1 MAISNT
7 PRLCGGTFFLQI
19 LRMKKNKIRKQSE
32 LLDGKTEPL
41 SNQRVLEAL
50 IRIFNP
56 NFSVYAVNTFK
67 GDVSDYRA
75 CKESCGDNLPFDES
89 RTDFSHFDKVIK
101 NDYNRILPEM
111 KRFVD
116 LFIATDK
123 MYPAIKAILDCI
135 KEDETTDNAVFYMGE
150 MGAPLSKADLLNAN
164 DIVLEPFLLG
174 LWHFILLNRPNNF
187 IGRDTFEEWN
197 TPPSSHG
204 QRWKYTSTIGSDYH
218 DINIKRWN
226 EETVIEEVKA
236 EEYESEDLYED
247 AEEYESEVIDDPEFI
262 KYKESF
268 YRPVIINNWYNA
280 PNGIQV
286 QHIESLTLNI
296 TRK

>member
-1 MAISNT
+1 MATKNT

-19 LRMKKNKIRKQSE
+19 LRMKKKKIRKQSE
-32 LLDGKTEPL
+32 LLNGKTEPL

-56 NFSVYAVNTFK
+56 DFAVYSDNTFK

-89 RTDFSHFDKVIK
+89 HTDFSHFDNVIK
-101 NDYNRILPEM
+101 NDYNRVLPEM
-111 KRFVD
+111 NRFVD
-116 LFIATDK
+116 LFIAPDK
-123 MYPAIKAILDCI
+123 MYQTVKAILGCI
-135 KEDETTDNAVFYMGE
+135 KDDETTDDAVFYMGE
-150 MGAPLSKADLLNAN
+150 MGSPISKTDLLNA
-164 DIVLEPFLLG
+164 DEIILEPFLLG
-174 LWHFILLNRPNNF
+174 LWHFILLNRPNNL

-197 TPPSSHG
+197 TPPSAQG
-204 QRWKYTSTIGSDYH
+204 QRWKYVSTIGADYH
-218 DINIKRWN
+218 EINIRRWN
-226 EETVIEEVKA
+226 ADTVFEEINGEDTEPEE
-236 EEYESEDLYED
+236 LYED
-247 AEEYESEVIDDPEFI
+247 TEEYESEVIDDPEFI

-268 YRPVIINNWYNA
+268 YQPVIINNWYNA